1 MGDPRRQKKKYV
13 VPKRPFDTERFE
25 QELELIGAFGL
36 RNKRELWRH
45 STELSNYRRQA
56 RQMLAVP
63 PSERQQIEKELV
75 DKLAKIGILAEEPTL
90 DRVLDLTLDSILER
104 RLQTIVFR
112 KGMAASM
119 HHARQLVT
127 HGHIALDSA
136 RVTTP
141 ARLITIGEA
150 DRIAY
155 TNKSSLN
162 DQSHP
167 ARIAASDAATR
178 VVAPP
183 EEFDER
189 QRGRRDDRRGG
200 DRRGGGRRDAR
211 RDAPAKPAP
220 KPAPKP
226 AAPSATTEK
235 EAPVTDEEVAPIGD
249 EKLE

>member
-25 QELELIGAFGL
+25 QELDLIGRFGL

-45 STELSNYRRQA
+45 STDLSNYRRQA
-56 RQMLAVP
+56 RNLLALP
-63 PSERQQIEKELV
+63 PSERQHSEKELV
-75 DKLAKIGILAEEPTL
+75 DKLARIGVLEQPVL
-90 DRVLDLTLDSILER
+90 DHVLDLTLENVLER

-119 HHARQLVT
+119 HHARQLVA
-127 HGHIALDSA
+127 HGHIALDDA

-141 ARLITIGEA
+141 ARLMTVGEA
-150 DRIAY
+150 DRIVYAG
-155 TNKSSLN
+155 KSALN

-178 VVAPP
+178 VVEPV
-183 EEFDER
+183 DDYDDR
-189 QRGRRDDRRGG
+189 RGGRDDRRGGRRDDRR
-200 DRRGGGRRDAR
+200 DSR

-220 KPAPKP
+220 PVTSD
-226 AAPSATTEK
+226 AATSEK
-235 EAPVTDEEVAPIGD
+235 DAPVTDDEVAPIGD
-249 EKLE
+249 ENLE

>member
-13 VPKRPFDTERFE
+13 VPKRPYDTERFE

-56 RQMLAVP
+56 RQMLALP

-75 DKLAKIGILAEEPTL
+75 DKLAKIGILTEEPSL
-90 DRVLDLTLDSILER
+90 DSVLDLTLENILER

-119 HHARQLVT
+119 HHARQLVA
-127 HGHIALDSA
+127 HGHIGLDSA

-141 ARLITIGEA
+141 ARLITMGEA
-150 DRIAY
+150 DRIEY

-183 EEFDER
+183 EEFDDR

-200 DRRGGGRRDAR
+200 RGRRDNR
-211 RDAPAKPAP
+211 RGAPATPAATKPTPPAP
-220 KPAPKP
+220 REEA
-226 AAPSATTEK
+226 
-235 EAPVTDEEVAPIGD
+235 APVTDEEVAPIGD

>member
-45 STELSNYRRQA
+45 STELSNYRRNA
-56 RQMLAVP
+56 RQMLALP
-63 PSERQQIEKELV
+63 PSEREQIEKELV
-75 DKLAKIGILAEEPTL
+75 DKLAKIGILAEEPSL
-90 DRVLDLTLDSILER
+90 DHVLDLTLENILER

-119 HHARQLVT
+119 HHARQLVA
-127 HGHIALDSA
+127 HGHIALDNA

-155 TNKSSLN
+155 ATKSLLN

-183 EEFDER
+183 EESDDR
-189 QRGRRDDRRGG
+189 YDRRDRR
-200 DRRGGGRRDAR
+200 DRRGGGRGGGRDNR
-211 RDAPAKPAP
+211 RGTPPATPKAAP
-220 KPAPKP
+220 P
-226 AAPSATTEK
+226 AAPTEK

>member
-13 VPKRPFDTERFE
+13 VPKKPYDTDRFE
-25 QELELIGAFGL
+25 QELDFIGRFGL

-56 RQMLAVP
+56 RNLLALP
-63 PSERQQIEKELV
+63 PSERERTEKELV
-75 DKLAKIGILAEEPTL
+75 GKLTRIGVLEESIL
-90 DRVLDLTLDSILER
+90 DHVLDLTLENVLER

-119 HHARQLVT
+119 HHARQLVA

-141 ARLITIGEA
+141 ARLMTVGET
-150 DRIAY
+150 DRLTY
-155 TNKSSLN
+155 TNKSALN

-183 EEFDER
+183 EESNDR
-189 QRGRRDDRRGG
+189 YDRRDRR
-200 DRRGGGRRDAR
+200 DRRGGGRGGGGR
-211 RDAPAKPAP
+211 RGAPAPAAKPAP
-220 KPAPKP
+220 PAP
-226 AAPSATTEK
+226 TEK

>member
-1 MGDPRRQKKKYV
+1 MGDPRRQKKKFV

-25 QELELIGAFGL
+25 QELDFIGRFGL

-45 STELSNYRRQA
+45 STDLSNYRRQA
-56 RQMLAVP
+56 RNLLALP
-63 PSERQQIEKELV
+63 PTERQHSEMDLV
-75 DKLAKIGILAEEPTL
+75 NKLARIGVLAEPSL
-90 DRVLDLTLDSILER
+90 DQVLDLTLENVLER

-127 HGHIALDSA
+127 HGHIALDNA

-141 ARLITIGEA
+141 ARLITVGEE
-150 DRIAY
+150 DRITY
-155 TNKSSLN
+155 TSKSALN

-178 VVAPP
+178 VVEPVDDY
-183 EEFDER
+183 DER
-189 QRGRRDDRRGG
+189 PRGGRDDRRGG
-200 DRRGGGRRDAR
+200 RRDTR
-211 RDAPAKPAP
+211 RDAPAKPS
-220 KPAPKP
+220 KPP
-226 AAPSATTEK
+226 ATTEE